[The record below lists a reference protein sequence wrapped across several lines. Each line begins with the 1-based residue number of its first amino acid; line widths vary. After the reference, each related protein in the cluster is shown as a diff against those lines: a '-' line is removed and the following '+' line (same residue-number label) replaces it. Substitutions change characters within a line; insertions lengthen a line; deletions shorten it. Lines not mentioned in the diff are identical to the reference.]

1 MRLLGQFS
9 AFIFY
14 FVTKRFCTHKKAT
27 KAQKP
32 PKSTKTQ
39 PSKSTKR
46 IKRTKIK
53 NALKRYLSGEK

>member
-9 AFIFY
+9 AFYFLFFY
-14 FVTKRFCTHKKAT
+14 EKILYAQKSNKSAKTTKKHKNAT
-27 KAQKP
+27 KQ
-32 PKSTKTQ
+32 
-39 PSKSTKR
+39 STKR